1 MNPNDAHNQRIL
13 HRGDLPQ
20 NLEDAAALKLL
31 SVFEH
36 IPRLDILRLT
46 VHTDDPESRHNH
58 RASTRLR
65 PGLIVLELRC
75 TSHPLR
81 SRCGLYLRVELA
93 LAEVLA
99 KPIEKL
105 VAQVCKE
112 FSVAEGLVSTLALK
126 GGIPPLEELLAN

>member
-1 MNPNDAHNQRIL
+1 MNPSDAHNRRIL

-36 IPRLDILRLT
+36 VPRLDLLRLT
-46 VHTDDPESRHNH
+46 VHTDGPESRHNH

-81 SRCGLYLRVELA
+81 SRCGFYLRVELA

-99 KPIEKL
+99 KPVRDL
-105 VAQVCKE
+105 VGQVCDE
-112 FSVAEGLVSTLALK
+112 FSVAEGLVSTFALK
-126 GGIPPLEELLAN
+126 GGLPPLEELLAN